1 MSGTVQ
7 KVSCARY
14 FLNSNQVAGAGE
26 YSLKHLLLSHI
37 TQPIETIRTVRLGV
51 LILNTGRTSEDNVAS
66 APRNVEFSLTWREP
80 SLPASP
86 KISFLVHGVYVP
98 TI

>member
-1 MSGTVQ
+1 MSGTIQ
-7 KVSCARY
+7 EVSCARY

-26 YSLKHLLLSHI
+26 YSLSHI